1 MAITKSDIYTTQS
14 AVTGDNRAD
23 GRLLSG
29 KVRQAHATITFDG
42 DEDAS
47 SALISLVELP
57 QGAIVD
63 PSQSYLLHEACGA
76 GVTVDV
82 GFDSDADGLTLNG
95 VLDLSSAG
103 KTFLDTV
110 TVAPVTIASGDEV
123 IKLDITAATGTTT
136 ASAKVRA
143 VITFIDRN

>member
-42 DEDAS
+42 DENTS
-47 SALISLVELP
+47 SVISLVDLP

-63 PSQSYLLHEACGA
+63 PSQSYILHEAIGTT
-76 GVTVDV
+76 VTVDV
-82 GFDSDADGLTLNG
+82 GFDSDANGLTLNG
-95 VLDLSSAG
+95 ALNISAAG

-123 IKLDITAATGTTT
+123 IKLDVVTAGSVT
-136 ASAKVRA
+136 ASAKARV